1 MARLDTIRAL
11 EKRGLSTQLAEK
23 TVELGYQLGTLKK
36 CTLKKLEKDFYYK
49 EILQLIDVSKN
60 NSIDRDDIVDKAL
73 KEGDISD
80 GPISADQ
87 ALRRVEKKLGVIW
100 SLPEGYTIDGVL
112 KQISRKGQVLLGV
125 AFPINSKQFRY
136 PFHGYVYLKTR
147 GICYQSVITEVVS
160 FDRPN
165 IPEEKELLLSAH
177 TSEPYVTF
185 LRIERLIEMPR
196 TIRLEEFRKMD
207 GTQVKSARNYTQ
219 VEDSLDLDRERL
231 RFEEERITALKLF
244 TDMGLSKKVSLS
256 LFTHGIFLASQVV
269 IATDNDLRNAGVP
282 AAKLAKF
289 RDAAAEAAAV
299 ELQKPITSKT
309 TVKKKKKAEKE
320 DKPIKKINKFRKQA
334 NSLASELP
342 GLYSEEIAIEAET
355 NKLSKDDIEALV
367 KTYTKLNDVENDIK
381 EIITKK
387 ENTLPQGV
395 IREIAEKSI
404 KHKLKTKQI
413 DTVIDGS
420 IEQYIRNKV
429 DATEAVGVIAA
440 QSIGEPGTQMTMRTF
455 HYAGVAEMN
464 VTLGLPRLIEIVD
477 ARRIPKTPIMEVF
490 LEPNVSASQ
499 KKALGI
505 ANLIEAQSVSQ
516 LATIS
521 TDITNLRV
529 LIEPDMK
536 ILKTR
541 GLPIEEL
548 AARIKKKGRLKSKM
562 TIEKGTIILEEDAV
576 SFKKLYLLE
585 DKVSHLMVDGI
596 GNIQRAIVRKEGGEF
611 VIFTEGSDLQ
621 AILEV
626 AGVDPTRTNTNS
638 IHEVAEVLGIEAARI
653 AIANELHKTLS
664 EQGLA
669 VDTRH
674 NMLVSDVMTNT
685 GSIQA
690 IGRHGI
696 SGAKVSVLARAAF
709 EITSTHLLQAGLS
722 GESDVL
728 TGVAENIIVGQPV
741 HLGTGA
747 VSAIY
752 KPKAKK
758 GKKGGK

>member
-73 KEGDISD
+73 KEGNISD

-177 TSEPYVTF
+177 TGEPYVTF

-269 IATDNDLRNAGVP
+269 IATDNELRGAGVP

-299 ELQKPITSKT
+299 ELQAPVTSKA
-309 TVKKKKKAEKE
+309 TVKKKKKIEKE

-355 NKLSKDDIEALV
+355 NKLAKTDIEALV

-381 EIITKK
+381 EILSKK
-387 ENTLPQGV
+387 KGPLPQGV
-395 IREIAEKSI
+395 VREIAEKSI
-404 KHKLKTKQI
+404 KHKLKPKQI
-413 DTVIDGS
+413 ETVIDGG
-420 IEQYIRNKV
+420 IDQYIRNKV

-499 KKALGI
+499 KKALEI

-516 LATIS
+516 LAKIS

-548 AARIKKKGRLKSKM
+548 AARIKKKGRLKSKL

-596 GNIQRAIVRKEGGEF
+596 GNIQRAIVRKEGDEF

>member
-11 EKRGLSTQLAEK
+11 EKRGLSPQLAEK

-36 CTLKKLEKDFYYK
+36 CDLKTLRKDFYYK

-60 NSIDRDDIVDKAL
+60 KLINRDEIVEKAL
-73 KEGDISD
+73 NEGDISE

-100 SLPEGYTIDGVL
+100 SLPDGYTIEGLVSH
-112 KQISRKGQVLLGV
+112 ISRRGQALLGV

-136 PFHGYVYLKTR
+136 PFNGYVYLKNR
-147 GICYQSVITEVVS
+147 GICYQSVITEVLS
-160 FDRPN
+160 FDRPG
-165 IPEEKELLLSAH
+165 IPEEEKLMLSAH
-177 TSEPYVTF
+177 TKEPYVTF
-185 LRIERLIEMPR
+185 LRIDRLIELPR

-219 VEDSLDLDRERL
+219 VEDALDLERERL
-231 RFEEERITALKLF
+231 RFEEERMSAIKLF
-244 TDMGLSKKVSLS
+244 TGMNLSQKVSLG
-256 LFTHGIFLASQVV
+256 LYTHGIWKASQVV
-269 IATDNDLRNAGVP
+269 TATDAELLNAGVP
-282 AAKLAKF
+282 KAKVAKF
-289 RDAAAEAAAV
+289 RDAAAEAAAI
-299 ELQKPITSKT
+299 ELQEPVAKPKATKRKKVVEDEIV
-309 TVKKKKKAEKE
+309 VKKANKYRKRADKLTEK
-320 DKPIKKINKFRKQA
+320 
-334 NSLASELP
+334 LP
-342 GLYSEEIAIEAET
+342 EVYGEEIAQKAET
-355 NKLSKDDIEALV
+355 KKLAKKDIEALV
-367 KTYTKLNDVENDIK
+367 KEYSTLTDLEEKVG
-381 EIITKK
+381 EICTKK
-387 ENTLPQGV
+387 GQLLPQGLL
-395 IREIAEKSI
+395 REIAEKSL
-404 KHKLKTKQI
+404 KNKLKPKQVEK
-413 DTVIDGS
+413 VIEGA
-420 IEQYIRNKV
+420 IAQFNQNRV
-429 DATEAVGVIAA
+429 DATEAVGVVAA

-477 ARRIPKTPIMEVF
+477 ARRVPKTPIMEVF
-490 LEPNVSASQ
+490 LEPDISASQ
-499 KKALGI
+499 KKALEI
-505 ANLIEAQSVSQ
+505 ASQIEAKSVSQ
-516 LATIS
+516 LARIS

-529 LIEPDMK
+529 IVEPDMK
-536 ILKTR
+536 VLKSR
-541 GLPIEEL
+541 GLPINEL
-548 AARIKKKGRLKSKM
+548 VARIKKKGRLKTKM
-562 TIEKGTIILEEDAV
+562 TVENNTIILEEEDV

-596 GNIQRAIVRKEGGEF
+596 GNIQRAIVRKERDEY
-611 VIFTEGSDLQ
+611 VIFTEGSDLK
-621 AILEV
+621 AILDV
-626 AGVDPTRTNTNS
+626 PGIDPTRTNTNS

-664 EQGLA
+664 EQGLS
-669 VDTRH
+669 VDHRH

-709 EITSTHLLQAGLS
+709 EITSTHLLQAGLT

-752 KPKAKK
+752 KPKKK
-758 GKKGGK
+758 GKK

>member
-11 EKRGLSTQLAEK
+11 EKRGLSPQLAEK

-36 CTLKKLEKDFYYK
+36 CDLKTLRKDFYYK

-60 NSIDRDDIVDKAL
+60 KLIDRDEIVEKAL
-73 KEGDISD
+73 DEGDISE

-100 SLPEGYTIDGVL
+100 SLPEGYTIEGLVSH
-112 KQISRKGQVLLGV
+112 ISRRGQALLGV

-136 PFHGYVYLKTR
+136 PFNGYVYLKSR
-147 GICYQSVITEVVS
+147 GICYQSVITEVLS
-160 FDRPN
+160 FDRPG
-165 IPEEKELLLSAH
+165 IPEEEKLMLSAH
-177 TSEPYVTF
+177 TKEPYVTF
-185 LRIERLIEMPR
+185 LRIDRLIELPR

-219 VEDSLDLDRERL
+219 VEDALDLERERL
-231 RFEEERITALKLF
+231 RFEEERMSAIKLF
-244 TDMGLSKKVSLS
+244 TGMKLSQKVSLG
-256 LFTHGIFLASQVV
+256 LYTHGIWKASQVV
-269 IATDNDLRNAGVP
+269 TATDAELLNAGVP
-282 AAKLAKF
+282 KAKVAKL
-289 RDAAAEAAAV
+289 RDAAAEAAAI
-299 ELQKPITSKT
+299 ELQEPVAKPKT
-309 TVKKKKKAEKE
+309 TKRKKVVEEETVVKKANKYRKRA
-320 DKPIKKINKFRKQA
+320 DKLTVK
-334 NSLASELP
+334 LP
-342 GLYSEEIAIEAET
+342 EVYGEEIAQKAET
-355 NKLSKDDIEALV
+355 EKLAKKDIEALV
-367 KTYTKLNDVENDIK
+367 DDYATLTDLEGKVG
-381 EIITKK
+381 EICTKK
-387 ENTLPQGV
+387 GQLLPQGLL
-395 IREIAEKSI
+395 REIAEKSL
-404 KHKLKTKQI
+404 KNKLKTKQI
-413 DTVIDGS
+413 EKVIDGA
-420 IEQYIRNKV
+420 IAQFNQNRV
-429 DATEAVGVIAA
+429 DATEAVGVVAA

-477 ARRIPKTPIMEVF
+477 ARRVPKTPIMEVF
-490 LEPNVSASQ
+490 LEPDISASQ
-499 KKALGI
+499 KKALEI
-505 ANLIEAQSVSQ
+505 ASQIEAKAVSQ
-516 LATIS
+516 LARIT

-529 LIEPDMK
+529 IIEPDMK
-536 ILKTR
+536 VLKAR
-541 GLPIEEL
+541 GLPINEL
-548 AARIKKKGRLKSKM
+548 TARIKKKGRLKTKM
-562 TIEKGTIILEEDAV
+562 TVENNTIILEEEDV

-596 GNIQRAIVRKEGGEF
+596 ANIQRAIVRKERNEY
-611 VIFTEGSDLQ
+611 VIFTEGSDLK
-621 AILEV
+621 AILDV
-626 AGVDPTRTNTNS
+626 PGIDPTRTNTNS

-653 AIANELHKTLS
+653 AIATELHKTLS
-664 EQGLA
+664 EQGLS
-669 VDTRH
+669 VDHRH

-709 EITSTHLLQAGLS
+709 EITSTHLLQAGLT

-752 KPKAKK
+752 KPKKK
-758 GKKGGK
+758 GKK

>member
-11 EKRGLSTQLAEK
+11 EKRGLSPKLAEK

-36 CTLKKLEKDFYYK
+36 CDLKTLKKDFYYK

-60 NSIDRDDIVDKAL
+60 RLIDRDEIVEKAL
-73 KEGDISD
+73 DEGDINE

-100 SLPEGYTIDGVL
+100 SLPDGYTIEGLVSH
-112 KQISRKGQVLLGV
+112 ISRRGQALLGV

-136 PFHGYVYLKTR
+136 PFNGYVYLKNR
-147 GICYQSVITEVVS
+147 GICYQSVITEVLS
-160 FDRPN
+160 FDRPG
-165 IPEEKELLLSAH
+165 IPEEERLMLSAH
-177 TSEPYVTF
+177 TKEPYVTF
-185 LRIERLIEMPR
+185 LRIDRLIELPR

-219 VEDSLDLDRERL
+219 VEDALDLERERL
-231 RFEEERITALKLF
+231 RFEEERMSAIKLF
-244 TDMGLSKKVSLS
+244 TGMNLSQKVSLG
-256 LFTHGIFLASQVV
+256 LYTHGIWKASQVV
-269 IATDNDLRNAGVP
+269 TATDAELLNAGVP
-282 AAKLAKF
+282 KAKVAKF
-289 RDAAAEAAAV
+289 RDAAAEAAAI
-299 ELQKPITSKT
+299 ELQEPVAKPKATKRKKVVEEEVV
-309 TVKKKKKAEKE
+309 VKKANKYRKRA
-320 DKPIKKINKFRKQA
+320 DKLTGK
-334 NSLASELP
+334 LP
-342 GLYSEEIAIEAET
+342 EVYGEEIAQKAET
-355 NKLSKDDIEALV
+355 EKLAKKDIETLV
-367 KTYTKLNDVENDIK
+367 KEYSTLTDLEEKVGEICIK
-381 EIITKK
+381 KGQL
-387 ENTLPQGV
+387 LPQGLL
-395 IREIAEKSI
+395 REIAEKSL
-404 KHKLKTKQI
+404 KNKLKTKQI
-413 DTVIDGS
+413 EKVIDGA
-420 IEQYIRNKV
+420 IVQFNQNKV
-429 DATEAVGVIAA
+429 DATEAVGVVAA

-477 ARRIPKTPIMEVF
+477 ARRVPKTPIMEVF
-490 LEPNVSASQ
+490 LEPDISASQ
-499 KKALGI
+499 KKALEI
-505 ANLIEAQSVSQ
+505 ASQIEAKSVSQ
-516 LATIS
+516 LARIS

-529 LIEPDMK
+529 IVEPDMK
-536 ILKTR
+536 VLKSR
-541 GLPIEEL
+541 NLPINEL
-548 AARIKKKGRLKSKM
+548 AARIKKKGRLKTKM
-562 TIEKGTIILEEDAV
+562 TVENNTIILEEEDV

-596 GNIQRAIVRKEGGEF
+596 GNIQRAIVRKERDEY
-611 VIFTEGSDLQ
+611 VIFTEGSDLK
-621 AILEV
+621 AILDV
-626 AGVDPTRTNTNS
+626 PGIDPTRTNTNS

-664 EQGLA
+664 EQGLS
-669 VDTRH
+669 VDHRH

-709 EITSTHLLQAGLS
+709 EITSTHLLQAGLT

-752 KPKAKK
+752 KPKKK
-758 GKKGGK
+758 GKK

>member
-11 EKRGLSTQLAEK
+11 EKRGLSPQLAEK

-36 CTLKKLEKDFYYK
+36 CDLKTLRKDFYYK

-60 NSIDRDDIVDKAL
+60 KLIDRDEIVEKAL
-73 KEGDISD
+73 DEGDINE

-100 SLPEGYTIDGVL
+100 SLPDGYTIEGLVSH
-112 KQISRKGQVLLGV
+112 ISRRGQALLGV

-136 PFHGYVYLKTR
+136 PFNGYVYLKNR
-147 GICYQSVITEVVS
+147 GICYQSVITEVLS
-160 FDRPN
+160 FDRPG
-165 IPEEKELLLSAH
+165 IPEEEKLMLSAH
-177 TSEPYVTF
+177 TKEPYVTF
-185 LRIERLIEMPR
+185 LRIDRLIELPR

-219 VEDSLDLDRERL
+219 VEDALDLERERL
-231 RFEEERITALKLF
+231 RFEEERMSAIKLF
-244 TDMGLSKKVSLS
+244 TGMKLSQKVSRGLY
-256 LFTHGIFLASQVV
+256 THGIWKASQVV
-269 IATDNDLRNAGVP
+269 TATDAELLNAGVP
-282 AAKLAKF
+282 KAKVAKF
-289 RDAAAEAAAV
+289 RDAAAEAAAI
-299 ELQKPITSKT
+299 ELQEPVAKPKATKRKKVVEDEVV
-309 TVKKKKKAEKE
+309 VKKANKYRKRADKLTEK
-320 DKPIKKINKFRKQA
+320 
-334 NSLASELP
+334 LP
-342 GLYSEEIAIEAET
+342 EVYGEEIAQKAET
-355 NKLSKDDIEALV
+355 EKLAKKDIETLV
-367 KTYTKLNDVENDIK
+367 KEYSTLTDLEEKVGEICIK
-381 EIITKK
+381 KGQL
-387 ENTLPQGV
+387 LPQGLL
-395 IREIAEKSI
+395 REIAEKSL
-404 KHKLKTKQI
+404 KNKLKTKQI
-413 DTVIDGS
+413 EKVIDGA
-420 IEQYIRNKV
+420 INQFNQNKV
-429 DATEAVGVIAA
+429 DATEAVGVVAA

-477 ARRIPKTPIMEVF
+477 ARRVPKTPIMEVF
-490 LEPNVSASQ
+490 LEPDISASQ
-499 KKALGI
+499 KKALEI
-505 ANLIEAQSVSQ
+505 ASQIEAKSVSQ
-516 LATIS
+516 LARIS

-529 LIEPDMK
+529 IVEPDMK
-536 ILKTR
+536 VLKSR
-541 GLPIEEL
+541 GLPINEL
-548 AARIKKKGRLKSKM
+548 AARIKKKGRLKTKM
-562 TIEKGTIILEEDAV
+562 TVEKNTIILEEEDV

-596 GNIQRAIVRKEGGEF
+596 GNIQRAIVRKERNEY
-611 VIFTEGSDLQ
+611 VIFTEGSDLK
-621 AILEV
+621 AILDV
-626 AGVDPTRTNTNS
+626 PGIDPTRTNTNS

-664 EQGLA
+664 EQGLS
-669 VDTRH
+669 VDHRH

-709 EITSTHLLQAGLS
+709 EITSTHLLQAGLT

-752 KPKAKK
+752 KPKKK
-758 GKKGGK
+758 GKK

>member
-11 EKRGLSTQLAEK
+11 EKRGLSPKLAEK

-36 CTLKKLEKDFYYK
+36 CDLKTLKKDFYYK

-60 NSIDRDDIVDKAL
+60 KLIDRDEIVEKAL
-73 KEGDISD
+73 DEGDINE

-100 SLPEGYTIDGVL
+100 SLPDGYTIEGLVSH
-112 KQISRKGQVLLGV
+112 ISRRGQALLGV

-136 PFHGYVYLKTR
+136 PFNGYVYLKNR
-147 GICYQSVITEVVS
+147 GICYQSVITEVLS
-160 FDRPN
+160 FDRPG
-165 IPEEKELLLSAH
+165 IPEEEKLMLSAH
-177 TSEPYVTF
+177 TKEPYVTF
-185 LRIERLIEMPR
+185 LRIDRLIELPR

-219 VEDSLDLDRERL
+219 VEDALDLERERL
-231 RFEEERITALKLF
+231 RFEEERMSAIKLF
-244 TDMGLSKKVSLS
+244 TGMNLSQKVSLG
-256 LFTHGIFLASQVV
+256 LYTHGIWKASQVV
-269 IATDNDLRNAGVP
+269 TATDAELLNAGVP
-282 AAKLAKF
+282 KAKVAKF
-289 RDAAAEAAAV
+289 RDAAAEAAAI
-299 ELQKPITSKT
+299 ELQKPVAKPKATKRKKVVEEEVV
-309 TVKKKKKAEKE
+309 VKKANKYRKRA
-320 DKPIKKINKFRKQA
+320 DKLTGK
-334 NSLASELP
+334 LP
-342 GLYSEEIAIEAET
+342 EVYGEEIAQKAET
-355 NKLSKDDIEALV
+355 EKLAKKDIETLV
-367 KTYTKLNDVENDIK
+367 KEYSTLTDLEEKVGEICIK
-381 EIITKK
+381 KGQL
-387 ENTLPQGV
+387 LPQGLL
-395 IREIAEKSI
+395 REIAEKSL
-404 KHKLKTKQI
+404 KNKLKTKQI
-413 DTVIDGS
+413 EKVIDGA
-420 IEQYIRNKV
+420 IVQFNQNKV
-429 DATEAVGVIAA
+429 DATEAVGVVAA

-477 ARRIPKTPIMEVF
+477 ARRVPKTPIMEVF
-490 LEPNVSASQ
+490 LEPDISASQ
-499 KKALGI
+499 KKALEI
-505 ANLIEAQSVSQ
+505 ASQIEAKSVSQ
-516 LATIS
+516 LARIS

-529 LIEPDMK
+529 IVEPDMK
-536 ILKTR
+536 VLKSR
-541 GLPIEEL
+541 NLPINEL
-548 AARIKKKGRLKSKM
+548 AARIKKKGRLKTKM
-562 TIEKGTIILEEDAV
+562 TVENNTIILEEEDV

-596 GNIQRAIVRKEGGEF
+596 GNIQRAIVRKERDEY
-611 VIFTEGSDLQ
+611 VIFTEGSDLK
-621 AILEV
+621 AILDV
-626 AGVDPTRTNTNS
+626 PGIDPTRTNTNS

-664 EQGLA
+664 EQGLS
-669 VDTRH
+669 VDHRH

-709 EITSTHLLQAGLS
+709 EITSTHLLQAGLT

-752 KPKAKK
+752 KPKKK
-758 GKKGGK
+758 GKK

>member
-11 EKRGLSTQLAEK
+11 EKRGLSPQLAEK

-36 CTLKKLEKDFYYK
+36 CDLKTLRKDFYYK

-60 NSIDRDDIVDKAL
+60 KLIDRDEIVEKAL
-73 KEGDISD
+73 DEGDISE

-100 SLPEGYTIDGVL
+100 SLPDGYTIEGLVSH
-112 KQISRKGQVLLGV
+112 ISRRGQALLGV

-136 PFHGYVYLKTR
+136 PFNGYVYLKSR
-147 GICYQSVITEVVS
+147 GICYQSVITEVLS
-160 FDRPN
+160 FDRPG
-165 IPEEKELLLSAH
+165 IPEEEKLMLSAH
-177 TSEPYVTF
+177 TKEPYVTF
-185 LRIERLIEMPR
+185 LRIDRLIELPR

-219 VEDSLDLDRERL
+219 VEDALDLERERL
-231 RFEEERITALKLF
+231 RFEEERMSAIKLF
-244 TDMGLSKKVSLS
+244 TGMKLSQKVSLG
-256 LFTHGIFLASQVV
+256 LYTHGIWKASQVV
-269 IATDNDLRNAGVP
+269 TATDAELLNAGVP
-282 AAKLAKF
+282 KAKVAKL
-289 RDAAAEAAAV
+289 RGAAAEAAAI
-299 ELQKPITSKT
+299 ELQEPVAKPKT
-309 TVKKKKKAEKE
+309 TKRKKVVEEETVVKKANKYRKRA
-320 DKPIKKINKFRKQA
+320 DKLTVK
-334 NSLASELP
+334 LP
-342 GLYSEEIAIEAET
+342 EVYGEEIAQKAET
-355 NKLSKDDIEALV
+355 KKLAKKDIEALV
-367 KTYTKLNDVENDIK
+367 DEYTTLNDLEEKVG
-381 EIITKK
+381 EICTKK
-387 ENTLPQGV
+387 GQLLPQGLL
-395 IREIAEKSI
+395 REIAEKSL
-404 KHKLKTKQI
+404 KNKLKTKQI
-413 DTVIDGS
+413 EKVIDGA
-420 IEQYIRNKV
+420 IAQFNQNRV
-429 DATEAVGVIAA
+429 DATEAVGVVAA

-477 ARRIPKTPIMEVF
+477 ARRVPKTPIMEVF
-490 LEPNVSASQ
+490 LEPDISASQ
-499 KKALGI
+499 KKALEI
-505 ANLIEAQSVSQ
+505 ASQIEAKAVSQ
-516 LATIS
+516 LARIT

-529 LIEPDMK
+529 IIEPDMK
-536 ILKTR
+536 VLKAR
-541 GLPIEEL
+541 GLPINEL
-548 AARIKKKGRLKSKM
+548 TARIKKKGRLKTKM
-562 TIEKGTIILEEDAV
+562 TVENNTIILEEEDV

-596 GNIQRAIVRKEGGEF
+596 ANIQRAIVRKERNEY
-611 VIFTEGSDLQ
+611 VIFTEGSDLK
-621 AILEV
+621 AILDV
-626 AGVDPTRTNTNS
+626 PGIDPTRTNTNS

-653 AIANELHKTLS
+653 AIATELHKTLS
-664 EQGLA
+664 EQGLS
-669 VDTRH
+669 VDHRH

-709 EITSTHLLQAGLS
+709 EITSTHLLQAGLT

-752 KPKAKK
+752 KPKKK
-758 GKKGGK
+758 GKK

>member
-11 EKRGLSTQLAEK
+11 EKRGLSPQLAEK

-36 CTLKKLEKDFYYK
+36 CDLKTLRKDFYYK

-60 NSIDRDDIVDKAL
+60 KLIDRDEIVEKAL
-73 KEGDISD
+73 NEGDINE

-100 SLPEGYTIDGVL
+100 SLPDGYTIEGLVSH
-112 KQISRKGQVLLGV
+112 ISRRGQALLGV

-136 PFHGYVYLKTR
+136 PFNGYVYLKNR
-147 GICYQSVITEVVS
+147 GICYQSVITEVLS
-160 FDRPN
+160 FDRPG
-165 IPEEKELLLSAH
+165 IPEEEKLMLSAH
-177 TSEPYVTF
+177 TKEPYVTF
-185 LRIERLIEMPR
+185 LRIDRLIELPR

-219 VEDSLDLDRERL
+219 VEDALDLERERL
-231 RFEEERITALKLF
+231 RFEEERMSAIKLF
-244 TDMGLSKKVSLS
+244 TGMKLSQKVARGLY
-256 LFTHGIFLASQVV
+256 THGIWKASQVV
-269 IATDNDLRNAGVP
+269 TATDAELLNAGVP
-282 AAKLAKF
+282 KAKVAKF
-289 RDAAAEAAAV
+289 RDAAAEAAAI
-299 ELQKPITSKT
+299 ELQEPVAKPKATKRKKVVEDEVV
-309 TVKKKKKAEKE
+309 VKKANKYRKRADKLTEK
-320 DKPIKKINKFRKQA
+320 
-334 NSLASELP
+334 LP
-342 GLYSEEIAIEAET
+342 EVYGEEIAQKAET
-355 NKLSKDDIEALV
+355 EKLAKKDIETLV
-367 KTYTKLNDVENDIK
+367 KEYSTLTDLEEKVGEICIK
-381 EIITKK
+381 KGQL
-387 ENTLPQGV
+387 LPQGLL
-395 IREIAEKSI
+395 REIAEKSL
-404 KHKLKTKQI
+404 KNKLKTKQI
-413 DTVIDGS
+413 EKVIDGA
-420 IEQYIRNKV
+420 INQFNQNKV
-429 DATEAVGVIAA
+429 DATEAVGVVAA

-477 ARRIPKTPIMEVF
+477 ARRVPKTPIMEVF
-490 LEPNVSASQ
+490 LEPDISASQ
-499 KKALGI
+499 KKALEI
-505 ANLIEAQSVSQ
+505 ASQIEAKSVSQ
-516 LATIS
+516 LARIS

-529 LIEPDMK
+529 IVEPDMK
-536 ILKTR
+536 VLKSR
-541 GLPIEEL
+541 GLPINEL
-548 AARIKKKGRLKSKM
+548 AARIKKKGRLKTKM
-562 TIEKGTIILEEDAV
+562 TVENNTIILEEEDV

-596 GNIQRAIVRKEGGEF
+596 GNIQRAIVRKERNEY
-611 VIFTEGSDLQ
+611 VIFTEGSDLK
-621 AILEV
+621 AILDV
-626 AGVDPTRTNTNS
+626 PGIDPTRTNTNS

-664 EQGLA
+664 EQGLS
-669 VDTRH
+669 VDHRH

-709 EITSTHLLQAGLS
+709 EITSTHLLQAGLT

-752 KPKAKK
+752 KPKKK
-758 GKKGGK
+758 GKK

>member
-11 EKRGLSTQLAEK
+11 EKRGMSTQLAEK
-23 TVELGYQLGTLKK
+23 TVKLGYQLGTLKK

-49 EILQLIDVSKN
+49 EILQLIDVAKIK
-60 NSIDRDDIVDKAL
+60 SIDREDIVEKAL
-73 KEGDISD
+73 NEGNISD

-244 TDMGLSKKVSLS
+244 ADMGLSQKVSLS

-269 IATDNDLRNAGVP
+269 IATDNELRAAGVP

-289 RDAAAEAAAV
+289 RDAAAEAAAI
-299 ELQKPITSKT
+299 ELQEPVSSKK
-309 TVKKKKKAEKE
+309 TVKKKKKTDKE
-320 DKPIKKINKFRKQA
+320 DKPVKKINKFRKAA
-334 NSLASELP
+334 NRLSSELP
-342 GLYSEEIAIEAET
+342 GLYIEEIALEAET
-355 NKLSKDDIEALV
+355 NKLAKDDIENLV
-367 KTYTKLNDVENDIK
+367 KSYTKLSETEENINNLLS
-381 EIITKK
+381 KK
-387 ENTLPQGV
+387 EGILPQGV

-404 KHKLKTKQI
+404 KHQLKPKQLE
-413 DTVIDGS
+413 TVIDGG

-490 LEPNVSASQ
+490 LEPSVSASQ
-499 KKALGI
+499 KKALEI

-562 TIEKGTIILEEDAV
+562 TIEKGIIILEEDNV

-611 VIFTEGSDLQ
+611 IIFTEGSDLQ

-626 AGVDPTRTNTNS
+626 EGVDPTRTNTNS

>member
-11 EKRGLSTQLAEK
+11 EKRGLSPKLAEK

-36 CTLKKLEKDFYYK
+36 CDLKTLKKDFYYK

-60 NSIDRDDIVDKAL
+60 KLIDRDEIVEKAL
-73 KEGDISD
+73 DEGDINE

-100 SLPEGYTIDGVL
+100 SLPDGYTIEGLVSH
-112 KQISRKGQVLLGV
+112 ISRRGQALLGV

-136 PFHGYVYLKTR
+136 PFNGYVYLKNR
-147 GICYQSVITEVVS
+147 GICYQSVITEVLS
-160 FDRPN
+160 FDRPG
-165 IPEEKELLLSAH
+165 IPEEEKLMLSAH
-177 TSEPYVTF
+177 TKEPYVTF
-185 LRIERLIEMPR
+185 LRIDRLIELPR

-219 VEDSLDLDRERL
+219 VEDALDLERERL
-231 RFEEERITALKLF
+231 RFEEERMSAIKLF
-244 TDMGLSKKVSLS
+244 TGMNLSQKVSLG
-256 LFTHGIFLASQVV
+256 LYTHGIWKASQVV
-269 IATDNDLRNAGVP
+269 TATDAELLNAGVP
-282 AAKLAKF
+282 KAKVAKF
-289 RDAAAEAAAV
+289 RDAAAEAAAI
-299 ELQKPITSKT
+299 ELQEPVAKPKATKRKKVVEDEVV
-309 TVKKKKKAEKE
+309 VKKANKYRKRADKLTEK
-320 DKPIKKINKFRKQA
+320 
-334 NSLASELP
+334 LP
-342 GLYSEEIAIEAET
+342 EVYGEEIAQKAET
-355 NKLSKDDIEALV
+355 EKLAKKDIETLV
-367 KTYTKLNDVENDIK
+367 KEYSTLTDLEEKVGEICIK
-381 EIITKK
+381 KGQL
-387 ENTLPQGV
+387 LPQGLL
-395 IREIAEKSI
+395 REIAEKSL
-404 KHKLKTKQI
+404 KNKLKTKQI
-413 DTVIDGS
+413 EKVIDGAS
-420 IEQYIRNKV
+420 VQFNQNKV
-429 DATEAVGVIAA
+429 DATEAVGVVAA

-477 ARRIPKTPIMEVF
+477 ARRVPKTPIMEVF
-490 LEPNVSASQ
+490 LEPDISASQ
-499 KKALGI
+499 KKALEI
-505 ANLIEAQSVSQ
+505 ASQIEAKSVSQ
-516 LATIS
+516 LARIS

-529 LIEPDMK
+529 IVEPDMK
-536 ILKTR
+536 VLKSR
-541 GLPIEEL
+541 NLPINEL
-548 AARIKKKGRLKSKM
+548 AARIKKKGRLKTKM
-562 TIEKGTIILEEDAV
+562 TVENNTIILEEEDV

-596 GNIQRAIVRKEGGEF
+596 GNIQRAIVRKERDEY
-611 VIFTEGSDLQ
+611 VIFTEGSDLK
-621 AILEV
+621 AILDV
-626 AGVDPTRTNTNS
+626 PGIDPTRTNTNS

-664 EQGLA
+664 EQGLS
-669 VDTRH
+669 VDHRH

-709 EITSTHLLQAGLS
+709 EITSTHLLQAGLT

-752 KPKAKK
+752 KPKKK
-758 GKKGGK
+758 GKK

>member
-11 EKRGLSTQLAEK
+11 EKRGLSPQLAEK

-36 CTLKKLEKDFYYK
+36 CDLKTLRKDFYYK

-60 NSIDRDDIVDKAL
+60 KLINRDEIVEKAL
-73 KEGDISD
+73 DEGDISE

-100 SLPEGYTIDGVL
+100 SLPDGYTIEGLVSH
-112 KQISRKGQVLLGV
+112 ISRRGQALLGV

-136 PFHGYVYLKTR
+136 PFNGYVYLKNR
-147 GICYQSVITEVVS
+147 GICYQSVITEVLS
-160 FDRPN
+160 FDRPG
-165 IPEEKELLLSAH
+165 IPEEEKLMLSAH
-177 TSEPYVTF
+177 TKEPYVTF
-185 LRIERLIEMPR
+185 LRIDRLIELPR

-219 VEDSLDLDRERL
+219 VEDALDLERERL
-231 RFEEERITALKLF
+231 RFEEERMSAIKLF
-244 TDMGLSKKVSLS
+244 TGMNLSQKVSLG
-256 LFTHGIFLASQVV
+256 LYTHGIWKASQVV
-269 IATDNDLRNAGVP
+269 TATDAELLNAGVP
-282 AAKLAKF
+282 KAKVAKF
-289 RDAAAEAAAV
+289 RDDAAEAAAI
-299 ELQKPITSKT
+299 ELQEPVAKPKT
-309 TVKKKKKAEKE
+309 TKQKKVVEEETVVKKANKYRKRAEKLTE
-320 DKPIKKINKFRKQA
+320 K
-334 NSLASELP
+334 LP
-342 GLYSEEIAIEAET
+342 AVYGEEIAQKAET
-355 NKLSKDDIEALV
+355 EKLAKKDIESLV
-367 KTYTKLNDVENDIK
+367 KEYSTLADLEEKIG
-381 EIITKK
+381 EICVKK
-387 ENTLPQGV
+387 GQLLPQGLL
-395 IREIAEKSI
+395 REIADKSL
-404 KHKLKTKQI
+404 KNKLKTKQI
-413 DTVIDGS
+413 EKVIDGAIS
-420 IEQYIRNKV
+420 QFNQNKV
-429 DATEAVGVIAA
+429 DATEAVGVVAA

-477 ARRIPKTPIMEVF
+477 ARRVPKTPIMEVF
-490 LEPNVSASQ
+490 LEPDISASQ
-499 KKALGI
+499 KKALEI
-505 ANLIEAQSVSQ
+505 ASQIEAKAVSQ
-516 LATIS
+516 LARIT

-529 LIEPDMK
+529 IVEPDMK
-536 ILKTR
+536 VLKSR
-541 GLPIEEL
+541 NLPINEL
-548 AARIKKKGRLKSKM
+548 AARIKKKGRLKTKM
-562 TIEKGTIILEEDAV
+562 TVENNTIILEEEDV

-596 GNIQRAIVRKEGGEF
+596 GNIQRAIVRKERDEY
-611 VIFTEGSDLQ
+611 VIFTEGSDLK
-621 AILEV
+621 AILDV
-626 AGVDPTRTNTNS
+626 PGIDPTRTNTNS

-664 EQGLA
+664 EQGLS
-669 VDTRH
+669 VDHRH

-709 EITSTHLLQAGLS
+709 EITSTHLLQAGLT

-752 KPKAKK
+752 KPKKK
-758 GKKGGK
+758 GKK